1 MVMRSIKVKSK
12 RKSYLKPLFRK
23 KCKWTWDQAKGVLF
37 FQGNAI
43 SKFPIMHLIC
53 PPPPKFCISIVF
65 SVSWD
70 GCSTHEKWKTKG
82 MQIFFLGGGGQIRCI
97 RVRVRVRRKSDG
109 LDMKAIFYS
118 RKLNSLSPKRSRTWP
133 HIESELEF
141 WNSEMAYKYASSH
154 DIRR

>member
-1 MVMRSIKVKSK
+1 MSLGTAVVPMRNEKQRV
-12 RKSYLKPLFRK
+12 
-23 KCKWTWDQAKGVLF
+23 CK
-37 FQGNAI
+37 
-43 SKFPIMHLIC
+43 
-53 PPPPKFCISIVF
+53 
-65 SVSWD
+65 
-70 GCSTHEKWKTKG
+70 
-82 MQIFFLGGGGQIRCI
+82 FFLGGGGGQIRCI